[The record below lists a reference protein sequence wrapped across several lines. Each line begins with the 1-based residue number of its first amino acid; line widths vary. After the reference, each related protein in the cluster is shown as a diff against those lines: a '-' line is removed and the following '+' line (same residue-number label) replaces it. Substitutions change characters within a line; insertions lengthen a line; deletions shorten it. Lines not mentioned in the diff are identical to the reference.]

1 MNQRKSKAPN
11 RESPAWKLTEWVA
24 RFCSAVFDRRLRPS
38 RAVYEEIVSAT
49 LDHGFTAAEIKLAF
63 WACKCVRGNWVGTRL
78 EAGDVG
84 PALVLR
90 HRGGHNKET
99 GKPAQRFLDD
109 LLERVEEMNPVTV
122 GHVLRHLIPE
132 DMINDEERLLKN
144 EGIKY
149 E

>member
-1 MNQRKSKAPN
+1 MAKLKKAPD
-11 RESPAWKLTEWVA
+11 RESPEWKLTEWVA
-24 RFCSAVFDRRLRPS
+24 KFCSAVFGRRLRPS

-63 WACKCVRGNWVGTRL
+63 WACRCVRGTWVGQRL

-90 HRGGHNKET
+90 HRGGINSQT

-109 LLERVEEMNPVTV
+109 LLERVEEMNPATV
-122 GHVLRHLIPE
+122 GHVLRTLVPD
-132 DMINDEERLLKN
+132 DMRDDEERLLTN